1 MSSEDFNLL
10 FRNLANRA
18 TATGF
23 ATVLFHAASPAN
35 RKRLAQE
42 FASELSHFKRDVM
55 KLIIGNMSHT
65 LKMPKERTDKPTDL
79 VPASV
84 TYRPLSKRWER
95 RKIAHNV
102 KLPNYYHFGGVQ
114 KGAKWYAK
122 ERKLLS
128 LRDFLEEKI
137 TPNFLTPE
145 VRASDIQI
153 YSNDRRVT
161 LTGGV
166 AGIANRFS
174 GTNIPRHY
182 SIKLRTRGVMVGVSK
197 ATSLFQADKF
207 VAEVLDPASNKD
219 SGFAYAK
226 LVKGS
231 ALGRPNLGYLAMWY
245 YHVKLQTAAKKYF
258 KEMRAL

>member
-23 ATVLFHAASPAN
+23 ATVLFHAASPKN
-35 RKRLAQE
+35 RKRLANE
-42 FASELSHFKRDVM
+42 FEVELGHFKQDAM
-55 KLIIGNMSHT
+55 KLVIGNMHPA
-65 LKMPKERTDKPTDL
+65 LKMPQERGDKATDL

-84 TYRPLSKRWER
+84 TYRPLSRRWEATKTR
-95 RKIAHNV
+95 HGV

-128 LRDFLEEKI
+128 LKDFLEEKI